1 MVKEVTAAMF
11 MTDVTEVTV
20 AMSIS
25 EVVKEV
31 TVVMSMT

>member
-11 MTDVTEVTV
+11 MTDVKEVTV
-20 AMSIS
+20 AMFMS